1 MTCCTPHAR
10 LQTHVMFDVC
20 IADSYSHARYTSHCH
35 TAQFTRMTS
44 ILLPV
49 SSLCTC
55 THWILTKQTNKEK
68 MHRTITQSFNRIQDG
83 DLFQPPL
90 HVVMSCCCDVCTLR
104 MYSLL
109 SESVTEFALCSFA
122 ALLPYFMHHIKSTDQ
137 LIWGYAVLCTL
148 FPVPIRT
155 CLSIVHEFLYLQ
167 CICCTDQR

>member
-20 IADSYSHARYTSHCH
+20 ISDSYSHARYTSHCH

-83 DLFQPPL
+83 DLFQPPW
-90 HVVMSCCCDVCTLR
+90 HVVMSRCCDVCTLR

-109 SESVTEFALCSFA
+109 SESVSLLFALCSF
-122 ALLPYFMHHIKSTDQ
+122 LLCRFIAIFYASYKINWPANLRLCSFMHIISSA
-137 LIWGYAVLCTL
+137 Y
-148 FPVPIRT
+148 
-155 CLSIVHEFLYLQ
+155 
-167 CICCTDQR
+167 